1 MQNEQNRPYFCY
13 IDSVIIALVSEST
26 ANFRTFCSIDEMPRK
41 HIKAECSNKNGWQ
54 FVTSKSDN
62 PPNVLIIKG

>member
-1 MQNEQNRPYFCY
+1 MAVSKP
-13 IDSVIIALVSEST
+13 SLV
-26 ANFRTFCSIDEMPRK
+26 D
-41 HIKAECSNKNGWQ
+41 AECSNKNGWQ